1 MENFKDFK
9 SIFEESRSW
18 YWRRLCKLNIFNC
31 YDHLF
36 PRIEHSKCY
45 FFVSQDYVYDPS
57 TVIGSE
63 DCLYVNIF
71 TKRGMEGDDAG
82 LKKVLF
88 WIHGGAFIFG
98 GAQHYPATYIMEED
112 VVLVNQFNKEDS
124 SNAVIS
130 K

>member
-1 MENFKDFK
+1 
-9 SIFEESRSW
+9 
-18 YWRRLCKLNIFNC
+18 
-31 YDHLF
+31 
-36 PRIEHSKCY
+36 
-45 FFVSQDYVYDPS
+45 
-57 TVIGSE
+57 
-63 DCLYVNIF
+63 
-71 TKRGMEGDDAG
+71 MEGDDAG

>member
-1 MENFKDFK
+1 M
-9 SIFEESRSW
+9 
-18 YWRRLCKLNIFNC
+18 
-31 YDHLF
+31 
-36 PRIEHSKCY
+36 
-45 FFVSQDYVYDPS
+45 
-57 TVIGSE
+57 IGSE